1 MTDMEHTISIL
12 LEVYAY
18 SHAYKIARTLPD
30 FSPKVLY
37 LLELLK
43 ERREL
48 NVAYAFQHRVEN
60 RLIEDRHQVKLL
72 LNEAQEEEQ
81 IANYLLDLAAKVKN
95 GEIIDFVRSVSPVL
109 YRLFLRLLEQAVPD
123 VQSYIIDTKNDQYD
137 TWNFKA
143 MEKADNT
150 LFRSYL
156 AQRQPRHVT
165 TRSLADLLVLS
176 ELPADIKKLV
186 VVLRQFEKSV
196 RNP

>member
-48 NVAYAFQHRVEN
+48 NVAYAFQHRAEN

-109 YRLFLRLLEQAVPD
+109 YRLFCGCLSRLSQM
-123 VQSYIIDTKNDQYD
+123 
-137 TWNFKA
+137 FKA
-143 MEKADNT
+143 ILLIPRMINMT
-150 LFRSYL
+150 LGIL
-156 AQRQPRHVT
+156 KQWKKPIMP
-165 TRSLADLLVLS
+165 SLGAIWHKDSRVM
-176 ELPADIKKLV
+176 
-186 VVLRQFEKSV
+186 
-196 RNP
+196 